1 MGGGGWSLPPAY
13 RRDLASIGLG
23 GYAWQLWGP
32 HRLKTPAGWAGV
44 PATCGRVRHLRDGAH
59 AGHHDD
65 FLAVR
70 RRYGVPVLLRV
81 EALFGGWHG
90 RRDALCRRRRRRHGL
105 HQRVGTTIID
115 FTSLFDRLA

>member
-1 MGGGGWSLPPAY
+1 MPPAY

-32 HRLKTPAGWAGV
+32 HRLKRLRLARALV
-44 PATCGRVRHLRDGAH
+44 TCGRVRHLRDGVHAAH
-59 AGHHDD
+59 YDD

-90 RRDALCRRRRRRHGL
+90 RRDALCRRRRRKHGL

-115 FTSLFDRLA
+115 FTLSFGQPCLSV